1 MSRQKRTILASV
13 VASLA
18 VLGSQAG
25 AVLLGTSAGYQYIA
39 GSEGYWG
46 HDFSFSGNARLDGGW
61 YPLARLGLV
70 SDSAYQWI
78 TAPSLG
84 LEKGF
89 PGLGRGRAVYT
100 FSYGR
105 LRDSQLSG
113 ATNSLELGW
122 FRMLSP
128 RLSGDAAYRLTSGK
142 LFSGIT
148 RIIDVDSGGASDM
161 LGSSVYHQL
170 LLSAGWL
177 PELDNFTLRL
187 DGGVSAAAGGGGQ
200 TALGESLMA
209 SAPVAGGFWADVNM
223 NLIQDSV
230 GPGRLYAGLGIS
242 WSFAGQLNNEG
253 GGK

>member
-1 MSRQKRTILASV
+1 MRGQTRTILAW
-13 VASLA
+13 AIGSLA
-18 VLGSQAG
+18 ILGSQAG

-46 HDFSFSGNARLDGGW
+46 HDFSFSSNARLDGGW
-61 YPLARLGLV
+61 YPLARLGVV
-70 SDSAYQWI
+70 SDSAYEWI
-78 TAPSLG
+78 TSPGLG

-105 LRDSQLSG
+105 MRDSNLSG

-122 FRMLSP
+122 FRMLTP
-128 RLSGDAAYRLTSGK
+128 RLSGDAAYRITSGS

-148 RIIDVDSGGASDM
+148 RIIDVNSGAASDA
-161 LGSSVYHQL
+161 LGSSVYHQV

-177 PELDNFTLRL
+177 PELDALTLRL
-187 DGGVSAAAGGGGQ
+187 DGGLSAAVGGGGQ
-200 TALGESLMA
+200 TALGESLMGSVPL
-209 SAPVAGGFWADVNM
+209 SAGFWANANM

-230 GPGRLYAGLGIS
+230 GSGRLYAGLGIS
-242 WSFAGQLNNEG
+242 WSFAGQLNKEG
-253 GGK
+253 GGQ